1 MQVAEEFPRRS
12 DQIPRARALVRS
24 TLEAWGIDKAAD
36 DVVLTASELFTNAIL
51 HGKGEVELR
60 LKLLPASV
68 RVEVFDEGTDGV
80 PTVKAPTSAG
90 VFSGR
95 GLAIVE
101 KLARAWGSAQVPHGG
116 TCVWAE
122 VPRS

>member
-80 PTVKAPTSAG
+80 PTVG